1 MSASV
6 EELVGH
12 IRDSVIGDD
21 AVLQGPFGPRR
32 MVYADYTAS
41 GRALTFIED
50 VIRDRVLP
58 AYANTHTEASATG
71 RLTTELRE
79 DARRIIHAAV
89 NGSDEDAVIFCGS
102 GTTGAIDKL
111 VRARSTSTARSSS
124 SARTS
129 TTPTSSLARVRRRGR
144 HDPRRRARPRRS
156 RPSRVGAAAARRAF
170 KIGRSRPPRTSP
182 GSSPTPRPS
191 RRCCT
196 GTVRWRSGTTRR
208 PARTCRSI

>member
-71 RLTTELRE
+71 RQ
-79 DARRIIHAAV
+79 
-89 NGSDEDAVIFCGS
+89 
-102 GTTGAIDKL
+102 
-111 VRARSTSTARSSS
+111 
-124 SARTS
+124 
-129 TTPTSSLARVRRRGR
+129 
-144 HDPRRRARPRRS
+144 
-156 RPSRVGAAAARRAF
+156 
-170 KIGRSRPPRTSP
+170 
-182 GSSPTPRPS
+182 
-191 RRCCT
+191 
-196 GTVRWRSGTTRR
+196 TTRDR
-208 PARTCRSI
+208 I